1 MAHIDYY
8 TFPLSPYAYLA
19 GDRLE
24 QVAAKHGATITYK
37 PFALMAIFEET
48 GTPPPPK
55 RHPSVM
61 AYRTQELN
69 RISKKLGMAFNLQP
83 AHWPTNPAPACN
95 AIIAAQAAGGGNVG
109 GLVQSLLKACWAEE
123 KDISQTDVV
132 KACLVANGFDAAL
145 VDSDAAASEA
155 VFAANTEDARNSGV
169 FGTPTYIVGDEVF
182 FGQDR
187 LDYLDDF
194 LKG

>member
-19 GDRLE
+19 GGRLE
-24 QVAAKHGATITYK
+24 RVAAKHGATIIYK

-48 GTPPPPK
+48 GTLPPPK

-69 RISKKLGMAFNLQP
+69 RISKKLGVEFNLQP

-95 AIIAAQAAGGGNVG
+95 AIIAAQTAGGNVG

-123 KDISQTDVV
+123 KDISQDEVV
-132 KACLVANGFDAAL
+132 KACLTANGFDGAL
-145 VDSDAAASEA
+145 ADSDAEASAA
-155 VFAANTEDARNSGV
+155 VFAANTDDARNAGV
-169 FGTPTYIVGDEVF
+169 FGTPTYVVGEEVF

-187 LDYLDDF
+187 LEYLDDY
-194 LKG
+194 LAG

>member
-8 TFPLSPYAYLA
+8 TFPLSPFAYLA

-24 QVAAKHGATITYK
+24 KVAAKHGATITYK
-37 PFALMAIFEET
+37 PFALMTIFEET

-55 RHPSVM
+55 RHPSLMV
-61 AYRTQELN
+61 YRTQELK
-69 RISKKLGMAFNLQP
+69 RISKKMGMTLNLQP

-95 AIIAAQAAGGGNVG
+95 AIIAAQKAGGGNVG

-123 KDISQTDVV
+123 QDISQADVV
-132 KACLVANGFDAAL
+132 KACLTANGFDAAL
-145 VDSDAAASEA
+145 ADADAEACAAE
-155 VFAANTEDARNSGV
+155 FAANTEQASKSGV
-169 FGTPTYIVGDEVF
+169 FGTPTYIVGEEVF

-187 LDYLDDF
+187 IDYLDDY